1 MQNEFDGYNN
11 MEEQR
16 VDVGQEERKEQ
27 SPMPEARDAA
37 S

>member
-27 SPMPEARDAA
+27 RPERPA
-37 S
+37 SASK